1 MQYHYVAND
10 DFASSII
17 QHLVENLEFRII
29 ASESG
34 LPESRS
40 VSNFIKTHT
49 KYSPDHEDE
58 VWTKGLNKM
67 YSEWAEGRA
76 LIEWMA
82 AYNHA
87 QWIEDDEDDSTALI
101 DYCGLDIGGFY
112 TDWTSP
118 MSKIQSYLRCNFS
131 EFEHDW
137 SKRINPLL
145 NVLGT
150 TKARYNY
157 QHVLTPAEKNNLALM
172 LDEMVCMMTSRRQY
186 FKGDLDFEWA
196 RQSAI
201 SVS

>member
-1 MQYHYVAND
+1 
-10 DFASSII
+10 
-17 QHLVENLEFRII
+17 
-29 ASESG
+29 
-34 LPESRS
+34 
-40 VSNFIKTHT
+40 
-49 KYSPDHEDE
+49 
-58 VWTKGLNKM
+58 
-67 YSEWAEGRA
+67 
-76 LIEWMA
+76 
-82 AYNHA
+82 
-87 QWIEDDEDDSTALI
+87 
-101 DYCGLDIGGFY
+101 
-112 TDWTSP
+112 

-172 LDEMVCMMTSRRQY
+172 LDELVRMMTSKRQD
-186 FKGDLDFEWA
+186 FKRDLDFEWA